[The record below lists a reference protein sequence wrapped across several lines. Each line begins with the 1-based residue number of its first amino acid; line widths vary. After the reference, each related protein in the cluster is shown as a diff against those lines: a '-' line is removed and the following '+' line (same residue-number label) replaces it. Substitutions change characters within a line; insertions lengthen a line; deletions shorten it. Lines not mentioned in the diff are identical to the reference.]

1 MSHEIELDRWMFVL
15 ERKPEL
21 HDDRIT

>member
-1 MSHEIELDRWMFVL
+1 VSHEVELDRWMFVL
-15 ERKPEL
+15 EREPEL